1 MYLSLEDY
9 RRRMLGC
16 WIGKNVGGT
25 LGMPMEWNRQS
36 NDVSYYTHKMTGEP
50 LPNDDLDI
58 QVLWLLALEDKGLKI
73 DCKDLGQYFNEMMIF
88 THGEYGIAKTNLR
101 AGLQPPITGTHNN
114 EFKDSCGSFIRSEI
128 WACLFPGHPEL
139 AARYAFEDAVI
150 DHGNG
155 EGVYAECFVAAME
168 AACFFETDIKKLVEI
183 GLSYIPST
191 CAVARAVRHAIAC
204 AEGGMSKEDARK
216 VMLDNWIGHIEWH
229 YCSPEDEEK
238 GYTEGK
244 MGWDVPSNMF
254 ITVYSMLKCAGDFNA
269 SICTAVYFGEDTD
282 CTAGTIAAMYG
293 LMYGVDCIEEKW
305 ITPIGRGIKTISID
319 PFRFYGRIPATID
332 DMSARVEKLFIKAVE
347 AFKLDIQFTPENA
360 SPAPDFTAPSYFLN
374 LYKDMDVVRY
384 DFPYLMIRL
393 DTCGAPTLEA
403 NTPKR
408 IRFILSNKDKYVSAD
423 RVQIHLYTQ
432 DEVQVLNGKDQVA
445 FLSMPHHGSGT
456 RAVDFTLLVPELT
469 RPSYRFV
476 AEFTFEENKKGM
488 THCVPFVLLN
498 EGGEH
503 IPTVWEKKPEMY
515 PIPYQP
521 RL

>member
-1 MYLSLEDY
+1 MYLSLADY

-36 NDVSYYTHKMTGEP
+36 NDVTYYTHKMTGEP

-58 QVLWLLALEDKGLKI
+58 QVLWLLALEDKGLAI
-73 DCKDLGQYFNEMMIF
+73 DCKDLGQYFNELMIF

-101 AGLQPPITGTHNN
+101 AGLQPPVAGWHNN

-139 AARYAFEDAVI
+139 AAKYAFEDAVI
-150 DHGNG
+150 DHGDG
-155 EGVYAECFVAAME
+155 EGVYAEIFVAAME
-168 AACFFETDIKKLVEI
+168 SACFFETDMRKLVSI
-183 GLSYIPST
+183 GLSYIPED
-191 CAVARAVRHAIAC
+191 CAVARAVRDAMRC
-204 AEGGMSKEDARK
+204 VDEGMSKEEARK
-216 VMLDNWIGHIEWH
+216 VMLDRWIGHIEWH
-229 YCSPEDEEK
+229 YISPEDEAN
-238 GYTEGK
+238 GYKDGK

-254 ITVYSMLKCAGDFNA
+254 ITVYSMLKCAGSFDD

-293 LMYGVDCIEEKW
+293 LMHGVDSIDEKW
-305 ITPIGRGIKTISID
+305 ITPIGRSIKTVSLD

-332 DMSARVEKLFIKAVE
+332 EMSERVEKLFLKAVE
-347 AFKLDIQFTPENA
+347 QFKLDIQFEEENA
-360 SPAPDFTAPSYFLN
+360 GPAHDFFARDYFKN
-374 LYKDMDVVRY
+374 IYGEMHVVRY
-384 DFPYLMIRL
+384 VFPYMTVRL
-393 DTCGAPTLEA
+393 DYCGAPVLE
-403 NTPKR
+403 NGVPKK
-408 IRFILSNKDKYVSAD
+408 IRLIVSNHDAHVSAD

-432 DEVQVLNGKDQVA
+432 DEVQVSPSKDQVV
-445 FLSMPHHGSGT
+445 FVSMPHHGSGVK
-456 RAVDFTLLVPELT
+456 AAEFEVMVENLT
-469 RPSYRFV
+469 RPVYRFV

-498 EGGEH
+498 EGGTH

-515 PIPYQP
+515 PIPNQP
-521 RL
+521 RV